1 VGDLSLVSLVT
12 SGFKNSRLE
21 VLPHRGEDLFLTLG
35 PDEGLGVV
43 VPVVSPLLDA
53 TGELGDAAMHAALEV
68 LGGQG
73 SRTSARPGSSRTSTS
88 G

>member
-43 VPVVSPLLDA
+43 VPVVKKKNKN
-53 TGELGDAAMHAALEV
+53 EV
-68 LGGQG
+68 KEKEAEREGK
-73 SRTSARPGSSRTSTS
+73 
-88 G
+88 